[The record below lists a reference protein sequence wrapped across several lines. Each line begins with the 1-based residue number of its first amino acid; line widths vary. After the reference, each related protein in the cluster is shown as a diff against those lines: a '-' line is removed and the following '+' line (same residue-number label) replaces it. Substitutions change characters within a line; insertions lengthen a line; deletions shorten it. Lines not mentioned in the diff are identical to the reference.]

1 MARGSSDLA
10 LELTQCPSS
19 CILLVIRKSQGQT
32 RFKRMKLSTGMDVR
46 SFSPSG
52 THL

>member
-1 MARGSSDLA
+1 MVQSSSDLD

-19 CILLVIRKSQGQT
+19 CVLLVIRKSQGQT
-32 RFKRMKLSTGMDVR
+32 RFKRMKRYTDMDIR
-46 SFSPSG
+46 SFSPSV